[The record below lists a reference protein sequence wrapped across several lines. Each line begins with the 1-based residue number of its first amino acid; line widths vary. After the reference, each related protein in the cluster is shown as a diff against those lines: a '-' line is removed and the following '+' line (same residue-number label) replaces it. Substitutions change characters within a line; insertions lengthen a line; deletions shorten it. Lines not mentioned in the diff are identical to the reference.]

1 MIERRAVGDDPDRR
15 AQGVVQVRA
24 FDGDDGVAS
33 RQRQAREVAEE
44 VRQPGELR
52 AGLVDRAAVVQR
64 LQPVQRIQI
73 GLEGVGEAIDQ
84 PRPCARVHAA
94 PGLAFEGRARAFH
107 GAVDVIGG
115 RIRNPRDH
123 VAGCGI
129 ADIEHFAGAC
139 FDLAAVDEIAVDL
152 DVDDAGL

>member
-1 MIERRAVGDDPDRR
+1 MH
-15 AQGVVQVRA
+15 
-24 FDGDDGVAS
+24 GVAS
-33 RQRQAREVAEE
+33 RQRQAREVAKEI
-44 VRQPGELR
+44 RQPGELR
-52 AGLVDRAAVVQR
+52 AGFVDRAAVIQR

-94 PGLAFEGRARAFH
+94 PRLAFKGGARAFH
-107 GAVDVIGG
+107 GAVDIFSG

-123 VAGCGI
+123 VAGGGI
-129 ADIEHFAGAC
+129 ADVEHLAGAC

-152 DVDDAGL
+152 DVDGAGF